1 MTRRV
6 VEAVVFD
13 KDGTLFDFDATW
25 TVWAGDTLRALGGG
39 DAALTA
45 RLAETMEYD
54 LEAGAFRPTSTLI
67 AGTLGEQAEALLAHL
82 PGEDLDSLTA
92 RMIDLASTVTQVEV
106 LALRPFLAGLRGQ
119 GLKLGVAT
127 NDAEASALAHLAA
140 VDVAQSFD
148 FIAGYDS
155 GYGGKPGPGQL
166 AAFAEAVGVAPER
179 TLMVGD
185 STHDLDAARAAGM
198 IGVGVLTGPAAQ
210 ATLEPHAAV
219 VLPSIASLPAWIAG
233 QGG

>member
-1 MTRRV
+1 MTHPA
-6 VEAVVFD
+6 VEAVLFD

-25 TVWAGDTLRALGGG
+25 AVWAGDALRALGSG
-39 DAALTA
+39 DEDLTA

-82 PGEDLDSLTA
+82 PGEDLGSLTT
-92 RMIDLASTVTQVEV
+92 RMIELAKTVTQVEV
-106 LALRPFLAGLRGQ
+106 VPLAPLLAGLRGQ

-127 NDAEASALAHLAA
+127 NDAEASARAHLATVNVLEA
-140 VDVAQSFD
+140 FD

-155 GYGGKPGPGQL
+155 GYGGKPAPGQL
-166 AAFAEAVGVAPER
+166 LGFAEAMDVDPAR

-185 STHDLDAARAAGM
+185 STHDLAAARAAGM
-198 IGVGVLTGPAAQ
+198 VPVGVLTGPATE
-210 ATLEPHAAV
+210 ATLAPHAAV
-219 VLPSIASLPAWIAG
+219 VLPSIAALPGWIATI
-233 QGG
+233 GG